1 MNYVKEHGGKLIWY
15 NKDIKNSSSHLT
27 VPEMFTE
34 VLKDLNRREE
44 GPLNIVVNIDA
55 GALNAF
61 SAPCANNSNSPQGF
75 HLEDLI
81 EIMRIAGTE
90 TTVSFTQFAYLSFI
104 R

>member
-1 MNYVKEHGGKLIWY
+1 VKEHGGKFIWY

-34 VLKDLNRREE
+34 VLKDLNRRED
-44 GPLNIVVNIDA
+44 GPLKIVVNIDA

-75 HLEDLI
+75 HLDDLI

-90 TTVSFTQFAYLSFI
+90 PTVSSSRSAYLLCI
-104 R
+104 L